1 MATVHGGGHFGSV
14 RPPAGAEEPDPG
26 ASSGTPGPGWV
37 LLLRAEDRRA
47 PRAPF
52 SLRRAAGP
60 IARRSSRRRG
70 YGRCSVT
77 LTTAQNPAWLN
88 RQVDPRMEPADGT
101 LAVFLASTSMRVF
114 QDAAAA
120 AAALDASVT
129 LLLAPSFVS
138 LKGAPR
144 SCCPLP
150 LKRFPNASP

>member
-14 RPPAGAEEPDPG
+14 RPPRRRRRAGTRSFLGDSRSRLGSSPESTSG
-26 ASSGTPGPGWV
+26 AVQSQAGGQTDRAPLIPPPRLR
-37 LLLRAEDRRA
+37 LLLGNLDDHAESGVA
-47 PRAPF
+47 ESP
-52 SLRRAAGP
+52 G
-60 IARRSSRRRG
+60 
-70 YGRCSVT
+70 
-77 LTTAQNPAWLN
+77 Q
-88 RQVDPRMEPADGT
+88 PRMEPADGT

-120 AAALDASVT
+120 ALDASVT

-138 LKGAPR
+138 LKSAPR